1 MRCLPSLPGTGRLCH
16 GFRRPRYHPG
26 MEIAE
31 ALRARLAAAGL
42 EPPAD
47 PRERERLERDLAVHL
62 ARTAELRPDE
72 PPYTDP
78 TRAAGPA

>member
-1 MRCLPSLPGTGRLCH
+1 
-16 GFRRPRYHPG
+16 

-47 PRERERLERDLAVHL
+47 PRVRERMERDLAVHL
-62 ARTAELRPDE
+62 ERMAELARAAELRPDE

-78 TRAAGPA
+78 TGAARPA

>member
-1 MRCLPSLPGTGRLCH
+1 
-16 GFRRPRYHPG
+16 

-42 EPPAD
+42 EPSAD
-47 PRERERLERDLAVHL
+47 LRERERMERDLAVHL
-62 ARTAELRPDE
+62 ARVAALTQAAELRPDD

-78 TRAAGPA
+78 TRAAGPSRPR

>member
-1 MRCLPSLPGTGRLCH
+1 
-16 GFRRPRYHPG
+16 

-42 EPPAD
+42 ELPSD
-47 PRERERLERDLAVHL
+47 PRERERLERDFALHLERMAALAQAADL
-62 ARTAELRPDE
+62 GPDD

-78 TRAAGPA
+78 TARPPSAARR

>member
-1 MRCLPSLPGTGRLCH
+1 
-16 GFRRPRYHPG
+16 

-31 ALRARLAAAGL
+31 ALRARLAAAGM

-47 PRERERLERDLAVHL
+47 SRERDRMERELATHL
-62 ARTAELRPDE
+62 ARVAALAQTAPLNPDD

-78 TRAAGPA
+78 TGAASSR

>member
-1 MRCLPSLPGTGRLCH
+1 VRPSTEASAAELDSIA
-16 GFRRPRYHPG
+16 G

-31 ALRARLAAAGL
+31 ALRARLAAAGM

-47 PRERERLERDLAVHL
+47 ERDREQMERDLAVHL
-62 ARTAELRPDE
+62 IRIAELDRAAELGPED

-78 TRAAGPA
+78 TSAAENR

>member
-1 MRCLPSLPGTGRLCH
+1 
-16 GFRRPRYHPG
+16 

-31 ALRARLAAAGL
+31 ALRARLAAAGM

-47 PRERERLERDLAVHL
+47 PRERERMEGELAVHL
-62 ARTAELRPDE
+62 ARVAALARMAELVPGD

-78 TRAAGPA
+78 TTAARSG

>member
-1 MRCLPSLPGTGRLCH
+1 
-16 GFRRPRYHPG
+16 

-47 PRERERLERDLAVHL
+47 PRERERMERDLAVHL
-62 ARTAELRPDE
+62 ARMAELAQAAELRPDE

-78 TRAAGPA
+78 TGAAGPA

>member
-1 MRCLPSLPGTGRLCH
+1 
-16 GFRRPRYHPG
+16 

-31 ALRARLAAAGL
+31 ALRVRLAAAGL

-47 PRERERLERDLAVHL
+47 RRERERMERDLAVHL
-62 ARTAELRPDE
+62 SRVAALARAVELRPGD

-78 TRAAGPA
+78 TRAAGSA